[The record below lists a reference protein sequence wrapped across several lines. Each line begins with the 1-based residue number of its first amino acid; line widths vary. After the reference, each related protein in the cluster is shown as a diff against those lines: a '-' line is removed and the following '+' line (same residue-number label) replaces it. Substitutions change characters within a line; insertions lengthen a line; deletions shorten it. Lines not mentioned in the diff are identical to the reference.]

1 MAVMM
6 RELLATKL
14 DTLRYEPTAKRL
26 RVSVGSHLVADTED
40 SLLVWEPKRLVPAYA
55 VAEQNISAE
64 LISTGHHEPDP
75 GTPPILDPRNP
86 FTQHTTSGEVY
97 DVVVGDKTLPSA
109 AFRSDDPD
117 LAGHILLDFGS
128 FDWLEEDEPI
138 VSHPHDPFHRIDIL
152 RSSRHVRIELEGRL
166 LAESSAPVL
175 LFETLLPVRFYLPRA
190 DVTSELQPNDTVS
203 YCAYKGRASYF
214 SLPDVRA
221 DVASLSD
228 VRADAASLPN
238 VRADVASRPDAR
250 ADVAWKYPEPLREA
264 EPVRDHV
271 CFFDERVDVIVDGRR
286 RDRPMTP
293 WSD

>member
-14 DTLRYEPTAKRL
+14 HTLRYEPTAKRL
-26 RVSVGSHLVADTED
+26 RVSIGGHLVADTED
-40 SLLVWEPKRLVPAYA
+40 GLLVWEPRRLVPAYA
-55 VAEQNISAE
+55 LAEQDISVK
-64 LISTGHHEPDP
+64 LVSTGHHSPDP

-86 FTQHTTSGEVY
+86 FAQHTTPGEVY
-97 DVVVGDKTLPSA
+97 DVVVGDKTVPSA

-166 LAESSAPVL
+166 LAESSRPVL
-175 LFETLLPVRFYLPRA
+175 LFETFLPVRFYLPPA

-221 DVASLSD
+221 DVASLPD
-228 VRADAASLPN
+228 
-238 VRADVASRPDAR
+238 VRADVASLPDVR
-250 ADVAWKYPEPLREA
+250 ADLAWTYPEPLREA

-271 CFFDERVDVIVDGRR
+271 CFFDEHVDVIVDGRQ
-286 RDRPMTP
+286 RDRPTTP

>member
-26 RVSVGSHLVADTED
+26 RVSVGSHLVADTEAG
-40 SLLVWEPKRLVPAYA
+40 LLVWEPKRLVPAYA
-55 VAEQNISAE
+55 VAEQDISVK
-64 LISTGHHEPDP
+64 LSSTGHHSPDP

-86 FTQHTTSGEVY
+86 FVQHTTPGEVY
-97 DVVVGDKTLPSA
+97 DAVVGDETLPSA

-152 RSSRHVRIELEGRL
+152 RSSRHVRVELEGHV
-166 LAESSAPVL
+166 LAESSGPVL
-175 LFETLLPVRFYLPRA
+175 LFETLLPVRFYLPPA
-190 DVTSELQPNDTVS
+190 DVTPVLRPNDTVS
-203 YCAYKGRASYF
+203 YCAYKGQASYF
-214 SLPDVRA
+214 SLPDVGE
-221 DVASLSD
+221 
-228 VRADAASLPN
+228 
-238 VRADVASRPDAR
+238 
-250 ADVAWKYPEPLREA
+250 DVAWTYPEPLREA

-271 CFFDERVDVIVDGRR
+271 CFFDEHVDVIVDGQQ
-286 RDRPMTP
+286 RDRPTTP

>member
-109 AFRSDDPD
+109 AFRSDWTSG
-117 LAGHILLDFGS
+117 LSIGS
-128 FDWLEEDEPI
+128 KKTNP
-138 VSHPHDPFHRIDIL
+138 
-152 RSSRHVRIELEGRL
+152 
-166 LAESSAPVL
+166 SSAIP
-175 LFETLLPVRFYLPRA
+175 TTRFTGSTFSA
-190 DVTSELQPNDTVS
+190 AAAMS
-203 YCAYKGRASYF
+203 AS
-214 SLPDVRA
+214 S
-221 DVASLSD
+221 
-228 VRADAASLPN
+228 
-238 VRADVASRPDAR
+238 
-250 ADVAWKYPEPLREA
+250 
-264 EPVRDHV
+264 
-271 CFFDERVDVIVDGRR
+271 
-286 RDRPMTP
+286 
-293 WSD
+293 

>member
-1 MAVMM
+1 M
-6 RELLATKL
+6 
-14 DTLRYEPTAKRL
+14 
-26 RVSVGSHLVADTED
+26 
-40 SLLVWEPKRLVPAYA
+40 
-55 VAEQNISAE
+55 
-64 LISTGHHEPDP
+64 
-75 GTPPILDPRNP
+75 
-86 FTQHTTSGEVY
+86 
-97 DVVVGDKTLPSA
+97 PSA

-166 LAESSAPVL
+166 LAESSTPVL

-190 DVTSELQPNDTVS
+190 DVTSELQPNETVS

-221 DVASLSD
+221 DVASLPD
-228 VRADAASLPN
+228 
-238 VRADVASRPDAR
+238 VRADVA
-250 ADVAWKYPEPLREA
+250 WTYPEPLLEA

-271 CFFDERVDVIVDGRR
+271 CFFDERVDVIVDGRQ
-286 RDRPMTP
+286 RDRPTTP